1 MNDINTYVDFK
12 NAISNCGLM
21 AVEAEFP
28 KVKQFPFV
36 VYFREEV
43 QPIYADGI
51 VIVAITKMAAELY
64 TVKKDLQSEKAFEKW
79 LIDSGIDFAKT
90 DRVWIKEEKAFLNLY
105 EFEMNFDG

>member
-12 NAISNCGLM
+12 NAISNCGLT
-21 AVEAEFP
+21 AIEAEFP

-43 QPIYADGI
+43 QPIHADGI

-64 TVKKDLQSEKAFEKW
+64 TSKKDLQSEKVFEKW
-79 LIDSGIDFAKT
+79 LTDSGIDFAKT
-90 DRVWIKEEKAFLNLY
+90 DRAWIKEEKSFLNLY